1 MKVGDL
7 ATSPVIAVGPKE
19 PLRVAAK
26 TMMDHRAGSTVVLDG
41 DKLIGML
48 TERDILRAVAT
59 GADLDRTRVEE
70 LMTEDVV
77 TVGPD
82 WEVYEATAEMA
93 ARRIRHL
100 VVTDGTGVLGVLSVR
115 DVLLA
120 GQRVDLTPG
129 NWAVLRDPL
138 TFTIRE
144 RRQLQRYLLMLSGS
158 PLSEFELAGV
168 MGLLVESWSFE
179 MRPSVGVEAIRS
191 IPAADYELLRAAVIA
206 ELPDLQRA
214 VHPSPGW
221 RRR

>member
-7 ATSPVIAVGPKE
+7 ATTTVLAVGPRE
-19 PLRVAAK
+19 SLRGAAK
-26 TMMDHRAGSTVVLDG
+26 VMTKGHAGSAVVLQG
-41 DKLIGML
+41 DELVGML
-48 TERDILRAVAT
+48 TERDILGAVA
-59 GADLDRTRVEE
+59 GGRDLDQARVEE
-70 LMTEDVV
+70 LMTSDVV

-100 VVTDGTGVLGVLSVR
+100 VVVDDTGVLGVLSVR

-120 GQRVDLTPG
+120 GQRVELTQG
-129 NWAVLRDPL
+129 NWVVLRDPL

-144 RRQLQRYLLMLSGS
+144 RRQLQRYLLMVRGTKE
-158 PLSEFELAGV
+158 SEFELAGLI
-168 MGLLVESWSFE
+168 GLLVESWSFD
-179 MRPSVGVEAIRS
+179 IRS
-191 IPAADYELLRAAVIA
+191 PSDGETLQLITAADYELLRAAVMA

>member
-7 ATSPVIAVGPKE
+7 ATRTLITVDPQES
-19 PLRVAAK
+19 LRGAAQE
-26 TMMDHRAGSTVVLDG
+26 MMRHQAGSTVVLEEG
-41 DKLIGML
+41 KLVGIL
-48 TERDILRAVAT
+48 TERDLLRAVA
-59 GADLDRTRVEE
+59 GGVDLDEARVGG
-70 LMTEDVV
+70 LMTTDVV

-82 WEVYEATAEMA
+82 WEVYEAASEMA
-93 ARRIRHL
+93 ARHVRHL
-100 VVTDGTGVLGVLSVR
+100 VVTHGDDVLGVLSVR

-120 GQRVDLTPG
+120 GQRVELTPG

-144 RRQLQRYLLMLSGS
+144 RRQLQRYLLALRDS
-158 PLSEFELAGV
+158 PPSEFELSGLIR
-168 MGLLVESWSFE
+168 LLVEKWSFE
-179 MRPSVGVEAIRS
+179 AAGPDAEGLSS
-191 IPAADYELLRAAVIA
+191 IPTTDYELLRTAVIA

>member
-7 ATSPVIAVGPKE
+7 ATTTVLAVGPRE
-19 PLRVAAK
+19 SLRAAARVM
-26 TMMDHRAGSTVVLDG
+26 TNGRAGSAVVLEG
-41 DKLIGML
+41 DQLVGIL
-48 TERDILRAVAT
+48 TERDILGAVA
-59 GADLDRTRVEE
+59 GGQDLDQTRVEQA
-70 LMTEDVV
+70 MTSDVV

-100 VVTDGTGVLGVLSVR
+100 VVADDTGVLGVLSVR

-120 GQRVDLTPG
+120 GQRVELTPG

-144 RRQLQRYLLMLSGS
+144 RRQLQRYLLMLRGS
-158 PLSEFELAGV
+158 QESEFELAGLI
-168 MGLLVESWSFE
+168 GLLVESWSFDI
-179 MRPSVGVEAIRS
+179 RPPSDGETLKLIT
-191 IPAADYELLRAAVIA
+191 AADYELLRAAVIT

>member
-1 MKVGDL
+1 VKVGDL
-7 ATSPVIAVGPKE
+7 ATRPVIAVNPRE
-19 PLRVAAK
+19 SLRGAAQA
-26 TMMDHRAGSTVVLDG
+26 MMRHQAGSTVVLEG
-41 DKLIGML
+41 KNLEGIL
-48 TERDILRAVAT
+48 TERDILRAVAD
-59 GADLDRTRVEE
+59 GMDLDGSRVEE
-70 LMTEDVV
+70 LMTKDVV
-77 TVGPD
+77 TVGSD

-100 VVTDGTGVLGVLSVR
+100 VVTDGIAVLGVLSVR
-115 DVLLA
+115 DILLA
-120 GQRVDLTPG
+120 GQRVELTPG

-144 RRQLQRYLLMLSGS
+144 RRRLQRYLLMLRDTL
-158 PLSEFELAGV
+158 LSEFELAGV
-168 MGLLVESWSFE
+168 IGLLVESWSFE
-179 MRPSVGVEAIRS
+179 TRPSAEEGIRS